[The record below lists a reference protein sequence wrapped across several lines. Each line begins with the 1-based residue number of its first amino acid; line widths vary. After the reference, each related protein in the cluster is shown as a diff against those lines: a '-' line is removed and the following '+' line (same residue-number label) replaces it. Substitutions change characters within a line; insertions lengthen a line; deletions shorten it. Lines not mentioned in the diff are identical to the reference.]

1 MFDLTGR
8 VAVVTGASSGLG
20 AHYAE
25 VLAREGADVV
35 ICARRVDKLQQTA
48 EKVRSYGKKCLAVP
62 CDVTKL
68 EDVQNLV
75 KETMKTFGKV
85 DILVN
90 NAGAANCAPL
100 TEITDEAFIA
110 TVDLDLIATVRCARE
125 FGKEMIKAGYGRII
139 NIGSSLACG
148 GSMDMPVSDYGTAK
162 GGVVNFTR
170 CAGAEWA
177 KTGVTVNCMC
187 PGFLESGANS
197 PEAMEAMAP
206 MIANRCPQGRAQD
219 HSELD
224 STLIYL
230 AAEESGSVIGAIVHV
245 DGGWSCI

>member
-1 MFDLTGR
+1 MFDLHGR

-35 ICARRVDKLQQTA
+35 ICARRVDKLAETA
-48 EKVRSYGKKCLAVP
+48 EKCRAYGREVLAVP
-62 CDVTKL
+62 CDVTSL
-68 EDVQNLV
+68 ESVQALV
-75 KETMKTFGKV
+75 KATMDKFGKV

-90 NAGAANCAPL
+90 NAGGANCAPL
-100 TEITDEAFIA
+100 TEITDEAFIK
-110 TVDLDLIATVRCARE
+110 TVDLDLIATVRCTRE

-148 GSMDMPVSDYGTAK
+148 GSMDMAISDYGTAK

-187 PGFLESGANS
+187 PGFHESGANS

-206 MIANRCPQGRAQD
+206 MIANRTPIGRAGE

-224 STLIYL
+224 STLVYL
-230 AAEESGSVIGAIVHV
+230 AAEESGYIIGAIIHC
-245 DGGWSCI
+245 DGGWACI

>member
-1 MFDLTGR
+1 MFDLHGR

-35 ICARRVDKLQQTA
+35 ICARRVDKLAETA
-48 EKVRSYGKKCLAVP
+48 EKCRAYGREVLAVP
-62 CDVTKL
+62 CDVTSL
-68 EDVQNLV
+68 ESVQALV
-75 KETMKTFGKV
+75 KATMDK
-85 DILVN
+85 
-90 NAGAANCAPL
+90 
-100 TEITDEAFIA
+100 
-110 TVDLDLIATVRCARE
+110 
-125 FGKEMIKAGYGRII
+125 FGKEMIKAGYDRII

-148 GSMDMPVSDYGTAK
+148 GSMDMAISDYGTAK

-187 PGFLESGANS
+187 PGFHESGANT
-197 PEAMEAMAP
+197 PEAMEAMGP
-206 MIANRCPQGRAQD
+206 MIANRTPIGRAGE

-224 STLIYL
+224 STLVYL
-230 AAEESGSVIGAIVHV
+230 AAEESGYIIGAIIHC

>member
-1 MFDLTGR
+1 MFDLHGR

-25 VLAREGADVV
+25 VLAREGADIV
-35 ICARRVDKLQQTA
+35 ICARRVEMLEETA
-48 EKVRSYGKKCLAVP
+48 EKCRAYGREVLAMY
-62 CDVTKL
+62 CDVTSL
-68 EDVQNLV
+68 ESVQALV
-75 KETMKTFGKV
+75 KATMDKFGKV

-90 NAGAANCAPL
+90 NAGGGNCAPL
-100 TEITDEAFIA
+100 AEITDEAFIK
-110 TVDLDLIATVRCARE
+110 TIDLDLIATVRCTRE
-125 FGKEMIKAGYGRII
+125 FGREMLKAGYGRII

-148 GSMDMPVSDYGTAK
+148 GSMDMAISDYGTAK

-187 PGFLESGANS
+187 PGFHESGANP
-197 PEAMEAMAP
+197 PEAMAAMND
-206 MIANRCPQGRAQD
+206 MIVNRTPIGRAGE

-224 STLIYL
+224 STLVYL
-230 AAEESGSVIGAIVHV
+230 AAEESGYIIGAIIHC
-245 DGGWSCI
+245 DGGWAAI